1 MTTYPLGN
9 TGLNVSPLCY
19 GTLPFSPL
27 QSYRPDGAATDAL
40 TRAFELGV
48 NFLDTAQLYDNY
60 DILRPALA
68 NAKRDV
74 IIASKTYAYTRED
87 AELAV
92 EEARR
97 ALERDVIDI
106 FLLHEQESEHTLRGH
121 APALAALYDCKSK
134 GLVRAVGLSTHCP
147 EGVYAAVNAGLDVVH
162 PLLNIAGLGLSAAA
176 ADNMGAKSSTDAKS
190 NTDAQCAPLLSA
202 RVIMEEA
209 ITSAVDAGMGVYT
222 MKALGGGHLWREAQN
237 ALTYAR
243 QWGHSLALGMRDVQE
258 AEAAVAFFE
267 TGVLQP
273 LKEKK
278 PRSLHIASWCTGCG
292 KCAEA
297 CPNGALTIEGGKSR
311 LRTHQRAGE
320 NLPDCETLK
329 RMETSDYGSC
339 LLCGYCGA
347 ACPEFCIKV
356 V

>member
-27 QSYRPDGAATDAL
+27 QSYRSGSAATDAL

-121 APALAALYDCKSK
+121 ASALAALYDCKSK
-134 GLVRAVGLSTHCP
+134 GFVRAVGLSTHRP
-147 EGVYAAVNAGLDVVH
+147 EGVCAAVNAGLDVVH
-162 PLLNIAGLGLSAAA
+162 PLLNIAGLGLTAAA
-176 ADNMGAKSSTDAKS
+176 ADNMGVKS
-190 NTDAQCAPLLSA
+190 NSDAQCAPLLSV
-202 RVIMEEA
+202 RVMMEEA
-209 ITSAVDAGMGVYT
+209 ITAAVDAGMGVYT
-222 MKALGGGHLWREAQN
+222 MKALGGGHLWRDAQN

-258 AEAAVAFFE
+258 VEAAVAFFE

-297 CPNGALTIEGGKSR
+297 CPNGALTIEKGKSR

-320 NLPDCETLK
+320 NLHDGETLI
-329 RMETSDYGSC
+329 RTEASDYGSC